1 MRSRAAAS
9 TAPNHAEH
17 EGVSWHALSEHAVV
31 LKLSSSADGLTA
43 ADAAAR
49 LRKYGPNAVVRRRQ
63 ESWLEEFAESFTEPL
78 QLLLVVVAVLSFV
91 FGERGDAFAIVGV
104 ILLSAAVET
113 TSQVRAVRAI
123 TALDALSA
131 PHARVWRG
139 GTQRIVPAGE
149 VVPGDVLLLE
159 VGDIAVADGRIV
171 QAHGLRVDESGLT
184 GEAVSAG
191 KSPTTLGP
199 DVDLA
204 DRANMVYTGTAVV
217 DGQARAVV
225 VATGAHTELGR
236 LGAAVA
242 AQKEPPTG
250 LQRAMTELARLVL
263 VLALVVSTGVPL
275 LGVLLG
281 QPVKDMLLT
290 GLSLAFAT
298 VPEELPILVTVLLAV
313 GGLQLARR
321 GALLRRLGVGETLG
335 AVTFLLTDK
344 TGTLTENRMILTQ
357 VHGDRD
363 RALTIASAAQGA
375 STGSADPMDAAV
387 TAAATAAG
395 VVLDPDEI
403 VAAWPFDSDRQRVSR
418 LWRTDER
425 TWLAVAGAPEA
436 VLAAASAEQYLTR
449 WKHLV
454 REATTTGQR
463 AIAVAWRDAPEL
475 RASTGEDLAA
485 ADVESGL
492 TIEGLLVFDD
502 PVRADVPSAV
512 AELRRAAVATI
523 VVTGDH
529 PLTGRAVATQAG
541 LPGGATLRGGT
552 ALAGLSDDAL
562 LGELRNG
569 TVVGRATPSD
579 KLRLVTLLQRR
590 GEVVAVTGDG
600 VNDAPALAAADA
612 GIAMGAHGTDLAR
625 QAAGLVLTDDSY
637 ATVVRAIEKG
647 RSITSQLRRAVS
659 FYLGAKV
666 ALVAVIIAA
675 LIAGHPSP
683 FAPVQIVLLEL
694 FMDIGAS
701 IAFASEPE
709 APAAMTRPPRS
720 PQARFVDAP
729 FLRALLASA
738 LTLALAVAP
747 TYLLLLNSGAD
758 LGQARAGAVFAWLAG
773 HVLIAWSLR
782 ARPALSWRRN
792 PAFPGWT
799 FTAVAVALL
808 AAVTP
813 AAALLRLQPLTTA
826 QLAIASLITVGAV
839 LLAWLIRPLNRTSET
854 L

>member
-321 GALLRRLGVGETLG
+321 GALLRRLGVGETDDPDPGPRRPRPGPDDRLRRSG
-335 AVTFLLTDK
+335 RQHRQRRPD
-344 TGTLTENRMILTQ
+344 GRCR
-357 VHGDRD
+357 HRGRHRGGGRPRSRRD
-363 RALTIASAAQGA
+363 RRRV
-375 STGSADPMDAAV
+375 AV
-387 TAAATAAG
+387 RLRPTACLA
-395 VVLDPDEI
+395 P
-403 VAAWPFDSDRQRVSR
+403 VA
-418 LWRTDER
+418 
-425 TWLAVAGAPEA
+425 
-436 VLAAASAEQYLTR
+436 
-449 WKHLV
+449 H
-454 REATTTGQR
+454 
-463 AIAVAWRDAPEL
+463 
-475 RASTGEDLAA
+475 
-485 ADVESGL
+485 
-492 TIEGLLVFDD
+492 
-502 PVRADVPSAV
+502 
-512 AELRRAAVATI
+512 RRAHLACRRRR
-523 VVTGDH
+523 
-529 PLTGRAVATQAG
+529 P
-541 LPGGATLRGGT
+541 RGGP
-552 ALAGLSDDAL
+552 GRR
-562 LGELRNG
+562 LG
-569 TVVGRATPSD
+569 
-579 KLRLVTLLQRR
+579 
-590 GEVVAVTGDG
+590 
-600 VNDAPALAAADA
+600 
-612 GIAMGAHGTDLAR
+612 
-625 QAAGLVLTDDSY
+625 
-637 ATVVRAIEKG
+637 
-647 RSITSQLRRAVS
+647 
-659 FYLGAKV
+659 
-666 ALVAVIIAA
+666 
-675 LIAGHPSP
+675 
-683 FAPVQIVLLEL
+683 
-694 FMDIGAS
+694 
-701 IAFASEPE
+701 
-709 APAAMTRPPRS
+709 
-720 PQARFVDAP
+720 
-729 FLRALLASA
+729 
-738 LTLALAVAP
+738 
-747 TYLLLLNSGAD
+747 
-758 LGQARAGAVFAWLAG
+758 
-773 HVLIAWSLR
+773 
-782 ARPALSWRRN
+782 
-792 PAFPGWT
+792 
-799 FTAVAVALL
+799 
-808 AAVTP
+808 
-813 AAALLRLQPLTTA
+813 
-826 QLAIASLITVGAV
+826 
-839 LLAWLIRPLNRTSET
+839 
-854 L
+854 